1 VTLAFAIIRVIA
13 AGALLVFAAD
23 WRVPIFVAERAWIFA
38 GLIGGATALAVLE
51 LVLWRGLRKQ
61 RPLVRFASRLAL
73 AAAVFALMTTA
84 VIEARFQWMRYHVM
98 HADPV
103 LVEKLGRHML
113 VGYRDFAELRELV
126 ERRAIG
132 GVFIA
137 PRNIQGRTAAEIKR
151 DIDTL
156 QEIRRRQRLPPLWIA
171 ADQEGG
177 IVSRLSPPLASQPRI
192 STIVAAHA
200 DAAERR
206 RAARDYATAQGEG
219 LASLGINVNFA
230 PVVDLDFQLKDPNDR
245 YTRISDRAIARDP
258 QVVSEVAEEYCAA
271 LAQFDVRCTLKHFP
285 GLGRVVGDT
294 HLDAADLKLSPDE
307 LGKSD
312 WLPFRAVMRHAN
324 AFTMLSHVHLT
335 ALDPDRPVSFS
346 RAVVGGLIRD
356 GWKHDGVLVTDDI
369 GMSAAYRSRDGLAG
383 GSVEALNAGVDLIL
397 ISYDWSQYF
406 PVMHGL
412 LRAER
417 EGRLQQAALAKS
429 AARLWLT
436 RPGSR

>member
-1 VTLAFAIIRVIA
+1 
-13 AGALLVFAAD
+13 
-23 WRVPIFVAERAWIFA
+23 
-38 GLIGGATALAVLE
+38 
-51 LVLWRGLRKQ
+51 
-61 RPLVRFASRLAL
+61 
-73 AAAVFALMTTA
+73 MTTA
-84 VIEARFQWMRYHVM
+84 VIEARFQWMRYRVV

-156 QEIRRRQRLPPLWIA
+156 QEIRRRQGLPPLWIA

-206 RAARDYATAQGEG
+206 RAARDYGTVQGEG

-294 HLDAADLKLSPDE
+294 HLDAADLKLSPDV
-307 LGKSD
+307 LGTSD
-312 WLPFRAVMRHAN
+312 WLPFRTVMRHAN